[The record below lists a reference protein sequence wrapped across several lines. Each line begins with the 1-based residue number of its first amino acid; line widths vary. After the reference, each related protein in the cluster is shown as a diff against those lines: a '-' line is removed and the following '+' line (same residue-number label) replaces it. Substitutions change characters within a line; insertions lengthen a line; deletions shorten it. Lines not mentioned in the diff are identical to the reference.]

1 MKVRGIEHK
10 TGTFEDKT
18 GRQIAYDNY
27 YLHCTKGAEENPG
40 TMTEGTSVEV
50 VKVSAPVYAGTLA
63 AHNVQTLCGCVV
75 FPRYDR
81 WGKVTGFDVQQNV
94 K

>member
-10 TGTFEDKT
+10 SGTFKDNG
-18 GRQIAYDNY
+18 GREIAYDNF
-27 YLHCTKGAEENPG
+27 YLHCTKVAEENPG
-40 TMTEGTSVEV
+40 TMAEGTSVEI
-50 VKVSAPVYAGTLA
+50 VKVSSPVYNGTLA
-63 AHNVQTLCGCVV
+63 AHNVQSLCGCIV

>member
-10 TGTFEDKT
+10 AGSFRDTN
-18 GRQIAYDNY
+18 GRDVAYDNF
-27 YLHCTKGAEENPG
+27 YLHCTKAAEENPG
-40 TMTEGTSVEV
+40 TMAEGTAVEI
-50 VKVSAPVYAGTLA
+50 VKVSSPVYNGTLA
-63 AHNVQTLCGCVV
+63 AHGVQTLCGAVV

-81 WGKVTGFDVQQNV
+81 WGKVTGFDVQTNV

>member
-10 TGTFEDKT
+10 AGTFKDNG
-18 GRQIAYDNY
+18 GREVAYDNF
-27 YLHCTKGAEENPG
+27 YLHCTKSVEENPG
-40 TMTEGTSVEV
+40 TMLDGTSVEI
-50 VKVSAPVYAGTLA
+50 VKVSAPVYSGTLA
-63 AHNVQTLCGCVV
+63 AHNVQSLCGCVV